1 MMHVSSTALRQRPS
15 WLDTLRR
22 YLIVIAVAN
31 LVWECLHLPLYTIWR
46 EGSLYENAFAV
57 VHCTLGD
64 VLIALSALVLAL
76 FLLGDSGWPQSR
88 YLVVAGA
95 AMCFGLAY
103 TIFSEWLN
111 VVVRA
116 SWAYSN
122 LMPVISIGKLRLG
135 LSPIMQWIVIPA
147 AAFALAYRGT
157 AVERR
162 TE

>member
-1 MMHVSSTALRQRPS
+1 MDVIETIAQRQRPS

-22 YLIVIAVAN
+22 YLVVIAVAN
-31 LVWECLHLPLYTIWR
+31 FVWECLHLPLYTIWR
-46 EGSLYENAFAV
+46 EGALYENAFAV

-64 VLIALSALVLAL
+64 VLIALSALVLA
-76 FLLGDSGWPQSR
+76 FFSLGDSGWPQSR
-88 YLVVAGA
+88 FLVVAGA

-135 LSPIMQWIVIPA
+135 LSSILQWIVIPA
-147 AAFALAYRGT
+147 AAFASASRET
-157 AVERR
+157 AIERR
-162 TE
+162 AE